1 MQSYWER
8 ETLRHF
14 DLIVV
19 GGGIVGHS
27 TALFYAE
34 SHPNARIAIL
44 ERGLFPE
51 GASTKNA
58 GFACF
63 GSIAELEHDLESLG
77 AQRTVELVLKRFSGL
92 QLLRQTL
99 GDQAIDYHE
108 VGGYEL
114 CFEAPDLERINF
126 FNDLLEPA
134 LGARPY
140 SVVQNNGFGFS
151 DSVHSMIKNALEG
164 TIDTGKMMAALQR
177 KVAQLGV
184 QTFTQSA
191 VATIEDGPHGKLV
204 CVETTSGP
212 VELLTPQVALCTN
225 AFSKDF
231 LPEVDVQ
238 PGRGMVLVTKPNPA
252 FDWEGS
258 FHYHDGYH
266 YFRTVDGRLLL
277 GGGRQLD
284 LEGESTTEAGINGRI
299 KAQLLED
306 IQSFIAPGVPFEVDL
321 CWSGTMAFGTDKNPV
336 VQRVD
341 DRTVAGIR
349 LGGMGVA
356 IGMGVGKELAGL
368 LA

>member
-19 GGGIVGHS
+19 GGGIVGLS

-34 SHPNARIAIL
+34 SHPNSRIAIM

-63 GSIAELEHDLESLG
+63 GSIAELKHDVQSMG
-77 AQRTVELVLKRFSGL
+77 AERTIELVQKRFSGL
-92 QLLRQTL
+92 RLLRRTL
-99 GDQAIDYHE
+99 GDQAIDYRE

-114 CFEAPDLERINF
+114 CFEAPDLELINF
-126 FNDLLEPA
+126 FNNLLEPS
-134 LGARPY
+134 LGMRPY
-140 SVVQNNGFGFS
+140 SVVANNDFGFS
-151 DSVHSMIKNALEG
+151 GRVKSMIKNALEG
-164 TIDTGKMMAALQR
+164 TIDTGKMMRALQR
-177 KVAQLGV
+177 KVGLLGV

-191 VATIEDGPHGKLV
+191 VTKIEDKAGGKIV

-212 VELLTPQVALCTN
+212 VKLLAQQVALCTN
-225 AFSKDF
+225 AFSNDF
-231 LPEVDVQ
+231 LPKVDVQ
-238 PGRGMVLVTKPNPA
+238 PGRGMILVTKPNPV

-266 YFRTVDGRLLL
+266 YFRTVNGRLLL

-284 LEGESTTEAGINGRI
+284 REGEATTEAGINDGI
-299 KAQLLED
+299 KAQLIAD
-306 IQSFIAPGVPFEVDL
+306 IKSFIAPNVAFEIDL
-321 CWSGTMAFGTDKNPV
+321 CWSGTMAFGADKKPI
-336 VQRVD
+336 VQRID
-341 DRTVAGIR
+341 DCTVAGIR

-368 LA
+368 LS